1 MVGVLSRPSAGS
13 SLKRIGRDL
22 PQPFNRHSNRGSVLE
37 ENWRGLAESKSQK
50 SGFKHACVTGAKA
63 TAHTLKSLPKKR
75 IKGRQQTMK
84 CERCVKAEEAQ
95 YRARSDVIDMKVCGP
110 CAAEGSRLGLTIE
123 ALDPLYP
130 SLSHLGYFDR
140 KLDPVDRVMFR
151 NF

>member
-1 MVGVLSRPSAGS
+1 
-13 SLKRIGRDL
+13 
-22 PQPFNRHSNRGSVLE
+22 
-37 ENWRGLAESKSQK
+37 
-50 SGFKHACVTGAKA
+50 
-63 TAHTLKSLPKKR
+63 
-75 IKGRQQTMK
+75 MK

-130 SLSHLGYFDR
+130 SLSHLGYFER

>member
-1 MVGVLSRPSAGS
+1 MVRMTEIGSRP
-13 SLKRIGRDL
+13 RIGIGR
-22 PQPFNRHSNRGSVLE
+22 RER
-37 ENWRGLAESKSQK
+37 
-50 SGFKHACVTGAKA
+50 GFKHACVTGAKA

-130 SLSHLGYFDR
+130 SLSHLGYFER